1 VALAKELESFFDVF
15 SELEDPRI
23 DRSKLHPLPEILLV
37 TVCGV
42 IAGCDGWSDIEQFA
56 KQRQEFLRQ
65 YLPFANGVPSDDTL
79 RRFFRAI
86 DPKQFQQLFSQWSA
100 QWFPD
105 HASARTIAIDGKTLR
120 GSADGATK
128 ALHLV
133 SAFAS
138 EARIVLGQLSVEEKS
153 NEITAIPVLLD
164 ALELEGATVTID
176 AMGCQHAI
184 AEQIVSGK
192 AHYVL
197 GLKGNQ
203 KTLHDDVITFFDK
216 PPERAV
222 LHYDEQ
228 VDKAHGR
235 IEVRRAST
243 CSDIQWLR
251 DSHPKWASV
260 NSIIMIE
267 SETMQGE
274 KRSSEKRYYV
284 SSLSGDARQAQT
296 AVRSHWA
303 IENGLHWVLDM
314 SFGEDQSRIRKGH
327 ATANVAVIRHAVLN
341 AINNIKPA
349 RQSVKRM
356 RKMAGW
362 GNDVLQDILQALI

>member
-138 EARIVLGQLSVEEKS
+138 EA
-153 NEITAIPVLLD
+153 
-164 ALELEGATVTID
+164 LEGATVTID

-274 KRSSEKRYYV
+274 KRSCTGCS
-284 SSLSGDARQAQT
+284 T
-296 AVRSHWA
+296 
-303 IENGLHWVLDM
+303 
-314 SFGEDQSRIRKGH
+314 
-327 ATANVAVIRHAVLN
+327 
-341 AINNIKPA
+341 
-349 RQSVKRM
+349 
-356 RKMAGW
+356 
-362 GNDVLQDILQALI
+362 